1 MATSFFGG
9 SFFNGEFFNGYV
21 PPTPTPPEYL
31 DGQGS
36 GGSDK
41 AGKKK
46 LRRGHAIS
54 AIQSGAYLEAFP
66 LVDILP
72 DETPLQE
79 AFTDQVEAVIVEQAL
94 QIKSLE
100 QLLTVITE
108 ALKDFEVTEQKTKSE
123 KAIRAAQVIAYKEQ
137 VRVDYERIQIRRKK
151 EEDALMFILRYV

>member
-1 MATSFFGG
+1 MAMSFFGG
-9 SFFNGEFFNGYV
+9 EFFGGAFFEGFV

-31 DGQGS
+31 DGQGG
-36 GGSDK
+36 GGSNK

-108 ALKDFEVTEQKTKSE
+108 ALKDFEVTEQKTKAE
-123 KAIRAAQVIAYKEQ
+123 KEIKAAQITAYKEQ
-137 VRVDYERIQIRRKK
+137 VKVDYGRIQIRRKR
-151 EEDALMFILRYV
+151 EEDALMYILRYV